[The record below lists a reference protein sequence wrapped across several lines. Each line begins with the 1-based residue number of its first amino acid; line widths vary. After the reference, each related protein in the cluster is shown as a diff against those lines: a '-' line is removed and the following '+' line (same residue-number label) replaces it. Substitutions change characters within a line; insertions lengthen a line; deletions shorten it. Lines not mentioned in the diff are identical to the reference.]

1 MITLISRKRIFDKYH
16 KIAEEISTMQRQ
28 FYDDDPVCFAS
39 EYDRIEY
46 KTSFDAKDIHIETT
60 KKLYSVLS
68 FPHEDIETFPS
79 ALSQKLTTLFA
90 ELAVEQLVM
99 ISHFKMNFV
108 GNLNNTYPPLQVAFK
123 KFEKITGH
131 VDYDEAFTFDTKDL
145 ADLIEIAFW
154 IGRCDAAG
162 PEFIFFF
169 DQDEKL
175 AFYLCKD
182 GNVHAIEFEN
192 EILSDMILSRTGWEF
207 VHGSCVDK
215 FSNTSKIEGRKSKR

>member
-1 MITLISRKRIFDKYH
+1 MITLVSRQSVFDKYR
-16 KIAEEISTMQRQ
+16 KITEKISTLQRLL
-28 FYDDDPVCFAS
+28 YDDDPECFAS
-39 EYDRIEY
+39 EHDRIEY
-46 KTSFDAKDIHIETT
+46 QTSFDAKDILIERS
-60 KKLYSVLS
+60 KKIYSVLS
-68 FPHEDIETFPS
+68 FPHENIKSFPD
-79 ALSQKLTTLFA
+79 ALSQKLTALFA
-90 ELAVEQLVM
+90 ELEIKHLVM

-123 KFEKITGH
+123 KFEKITGYL
-131 VDYDEAFTFDTKDL
+131 DYDEAFTFDTKDL

-154 IGRCDAAG
+154 IERCDAAG

-192 EILSDMILSRTGWEF
+192 EILSDMVLSRTGWEF
-207 VHGSCVDK
+207 VQGSCVDK